1 VTRFFLPALLAAV
14 VLLAESA
21 EACAGCSN
29 PNLPVGRSAGAP
41 LRPGE
46 VSTTLNLT
54 TTAVNV
60 VHSENCPDIGPICRE
75 REEPPQLHDQMFY
88 VAELRP
94 MVEVGITERFGLEA
108 QVPLRFTRTAV
119 VFRRL
124 DGTAFTPDYENIHH
138 RDETLMGL
146 GDPWVGGR
154 GAWMLGGVALVG
166 RLGISLPLGRTEPN
180 PFELG
185 ARGLPHQHIQFGTG
199 TFDPVLSLDVAGML
213 GRFRLQGYGQ
223 TQLSL
228 YRNGYGYQ
236 AGNRF
241 TVGASVER
249 TVVERLRVSLGAEVL
264 NEQPE
269 RWNGEVQQDGNVG
282 RTDVLAGATLTYPIG
297 TLAVALSVKVPAY
310 QHFIQVEHQHDGDP
324 GQLRY
329 PAIVNLMLHRSFDP
343 QPERF

>member
-1 VTRFFLPALLAAV
+1 MMRFCLLSLLGAVLLLAR
-14 VLLAESA
+14 SA

-29 PNLPVGRSAGAP
+29 PNLPVGRGAGAL

-46 VSTTLNLT
+46 VSATLNLT

-60 VHSENCPDIGPICRE
+60 VHSELCPEIGPICRE
-75 REEPPQLHDQMFY
+75 REEPPQLHDQLFY

-94 MVEVGITERFGLEA
+94 IVEVGLTERFGLEA
-108 QVPLRFTRTAV
+108 QVPLRFNRTTV

-138 RDETLMGL
+138 RNETLMGL
-146 GDPWVGGR
+146 GDPWVSGR
-154 GAWMLGGVALVG
+154 GAWRLGGVALVG
-166 RLGISLPLGRTEPN
+166 RLGVSLPLGRTEAN
-180 PFELG
+180 PFALG
-185 ARGLPHQHIQFGTG
+185 AQGLAHQHLQFGTG
-199 TFDPVLSLDVAGML
+199 TFNPVMSLDVAGML

-223 TQLSL
+223 TQLFL
-228 YRNGYGYQ
+228 YRNGDGYQ

-241 TVGASVER
+241 TVGASVE
-249 TVVERLRVSLGAEVL
+249 TAVVQRLRVSLGADVV

-282 RTDVLAGATLTYPIG
+282 RTDVLAGAMLTYPIG
-297 TLAVALSVKVPAY
+297 TLAVGLSVKVPVY
-310 QHFIQVEHQHDGDP
+310 QHFIQVEHSHDEDP

-329 PAIVNLMLHRSFDP
+329 PAIINLMLHRSFGL
-343 QPERF
+343 